1 MQFLELENLLIY
13 CQVLNL
19 NELTKIIAI
28 FKANQQGTET
38 ITETMRRLAIAKATA
53 KAGK

>member
-1 MQFLELENLLIY
+1 MQFLELENLLLY

-19 NELTKIIAI
+19 NELTKIIATY
-28 FKANQQGTET
+28 KASQQGTET
-38 ITETMRRLAIAKATA
+38 MTETMRRLAIAKATA

>member
-1 MQFLELENLLIY
+1 MQFLELENLLLY

-19 NELTKIIAI
+19 DELAKIVATY
-28 FKANQQGTET
+28 KANQQGTET

-53 KAGK
+53 KASK